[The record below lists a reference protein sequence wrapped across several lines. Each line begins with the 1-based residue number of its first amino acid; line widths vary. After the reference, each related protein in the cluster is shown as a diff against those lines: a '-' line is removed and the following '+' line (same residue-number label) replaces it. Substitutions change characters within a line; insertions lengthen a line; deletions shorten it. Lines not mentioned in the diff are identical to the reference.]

1 MLDFLAYAVGDN
13 SYTDQQIQAKKPKRE
28 LQPLEEESL
37 PSSLSVY
44 ENTRMAMEE
53 KIVLINYGFCSFSFK
68 GFRNI
73 TNSVTLFPEVTCTCP
88 ATRDCYHIVAYK
100 MWIGLTD
107 MPSKKET
114 VQLSEGMFGKKAKRA
129 ELGKG
134 KP

>member
-1 MLDFLAYAVGDN
+1 MFDFLAYAVGDN

-44 ENTRMAMEE
+44 EKTRMAMEE

-68 GFRNI
+68 GFKNI
-73 TNSVTLFPEVTCTCP
+73 TNSVTLFPEVRAPVLQPET
-88 ATRDCYHIVAYK
+88 ATTSRLAKCALALRTRH
-100 MWIGLTD
+100 
-107 MPSKKET
+107 PKKET
-114 VQLSEGMFGKKAKRA
+114 VQLSEGMLGKKAKRA
-129 ELGKG
+129 ELGKR